1 MELNDVKLFGR
12 VVRDA
17 QMKILSNGM
26 KIATFSI
33 ATNRSCKNEK
43 GEFIQVGNFFPL
55 SVYNQYAEKVLPY
68 LTKGRK
74 VIIDGFLKQ
83 DRWEKDGVKK
93 SATAVGVRNIQLIF
107 DAKDSAEKNA
117 AQNSETATEQQPEI
131 QDSENMIFENEADF
145 EADVYSELEDIV

>member
-17 QMKILSNGM
+17 QMKVMSNGM

-33 ATNRSCKNEK
+33 ATNRSYKNEQ

-107 DAKDSAEKNA
+107 DAKESAEKNA
-117 AQNSETATEQQPEI
+117 AQNSEAAAEQQPET

-145 EADVYSELEDIV
+145 GTDVYSEPENIF

>member
-17 QMKILSNGM
+17 ELKVLADGM

-33 ATNRSCKNEK
+33 ATNRSYKDEK
-43 GEFIQVGNFFPL
+43 DEVVQVGNFFPL
-55 SVYNQYAEKVLPY
+55 SVYNQYAEKILPY

-74 VIIDGFLKQ
+74 VIIDGYLKQ

-93 SATAVGVRNIQLIF
+93 SATAIGVRNIQLIF
-107 DAKDSAEKNA
+107 DAKDSAEKSSLPASEPDA
-117 AQNSETATEQQPEI
+117 APQVETQNEESMIYEEEPDFDSDIYSDTE
-131 QDSENMIFENEADF
+131 
-145 EADVYSELEDIV
+145 ELV

>member
-12 VVRDA
+12 IVRDA
-17 QMKILSNGM
+17 QMKVMSNGM

-33 ATNRSCKNEK
+33 ATNRSYKNEQ

-107 DAKDSAEKNA
+107 DAKESAEKNA
-117 AQNSETATEQQPEI
+117 AQNSEAAAEQQAET

-145 EADVYSELEDIV
+145 GTDVYSEPEDIF